1 MSRAGFPSGTPMEF
15 VRFLAVGLGNTV
27 FGYAVFALL
36 VLAGVAPMPA
46 LVLTYVAGIVFNFF
60 TTRRFVFR
68 AAGGLARFARF
79 VAAYAVVYAANVGL
93 YRLAEAAGAGPL
105 AAQAVCLPIVAVFS
119 FLLFKLAVFRGP

>member
-1 MSRAGFPSGTPMEF
+1 VSRAGFPSGTPMEF

-68 AAGGLARFARF
+68 AAGGLGRVAR
-79 VAAYAVVYAANVGL
+79 VV
-93 YRLAEAAGAGPL
+93 AAGAVG
-105 AAQAVCLPIVAVFS
+105 
-119 FLLFKLAVFRGP
+119 